1 MKYIFELDR
10 EGKVTFSPQ
19 LLSIK
24 EFKDLWEKRLPD
36 FQVALDELAM
46 IFFFV
51 DVRSPYMRIEEEERL
66 TEILLDIMP
75 DNPKWKPDKYVNA
88 CMDKYKI
95 LSRTPSMDSLESVL
109 KAQKKL
115 DRLLDNIDLEERD
128 NNRKPIHDPKKI
140 QMMLKDMPNLIKA
153 LQDTQR
159 LVMTE
164 MNEDNELMAGR
175 EKGEF
180 EDAESNLG

>member
-24 EFKDLWEKRLPD
+24 EFKDLWEKRQPK
-36 FQVALDELAM
+36 FQVALDEMAM

-51 DVRSPYMRIEEEERL
+51 DVRSPYMRIEEEDRW
-66 TEILLDIMP
+66 TEILLDVMP

-88 CMDKYKI
+88 CMEKYKI
-95 LSRTPSMDSLESVL
+95 LSRTPSMDSLDSAL
-109 KAQKKL
+109 MAQRK
-115 DRLLDNIDLEERD
+115 IDKFLQDVDLNERD
-128 NNRKPIHDPKKI
+128 DKGKLIHNVKQI
-140 QMMLKDMPNLIKA
+140 QDMQKELPSTVKA
-153 LQDTQR
+153 LQDVQR

-164 MNEDNELMAGR
+164 MNEDLELRGGR
-175 EKGEF
+175 EKAEF
-180 EDAESNLG
+180 EDAENNLG